1 MKSDVLR
8 IVTASGKNFW
18 KFDDGNYD
26 YAHSGFAWAWVRE
39 ILDKIGGL
47 FELGGMGSG
56 DHHVALSVAGNA
68 RSSLPA
74 VVSANYRNAVLQW
87 QPRVRV
93 LVLSI
98 KK

>member
-1 MKSDVLR
+1 MKSEVLR
-8 IVTASGKNFW
+8 IVAASGKNFW

-26 YAHSGFAWAWVRE
+26 YDHSGFAWAWVRE
-39 ILDKIGGL
+39 ILDKSGRL

-56 DHHVALSVAGNA
+56 DHHMALSLTGNA

-74 VVSANYRNAVLQW
+74 GVSANYRDAFMQW
-87 QPRVRV
+87 QSRV
-93 LVLSI
+93 LVLVQSI